1 MLRSL
6 PPKKR
11 NGYQWTNTLEYGG
24 SKKEHNYKLL
34 VGQEMR
40 STTLYTSSNT
50 SRYFPKAV
58 APERAIRNMGLG
70 TPEIYILYFIP
81 ERLSSYFAQATY
93 NFERK
98 YLLSLTYRADGS
110 TKFAPGKQ
118 WGYFPAISGAWVA
131 TNERFLENQ
140 DIFSQLKVRAAV
152 GKSGN
157 NRITDDMWRYQYE
170 ISSSG
175 GPGWGET
182 NETGYEYYINTGGK
196 PFLIPI
202 LNGKPRSHATSPL
215 I

>member
-1 MLRSL
+1 M
-6 PPKKR
+6 
-11 NGYQWTNTLEYGG
+11 
-24 SKKEHNYKLL
+24 
-34 VGQEMR
+34 
-40 STTLYTSSNT
+40 
-50 SRYFPKAV
+50 
-58 APERAIRNMGLG
+58 
-70 TPEIYILYFIP
+70 
-81 ERLSSYFAQATY
+81 
-93 NFERK
+93 
-98 YLLSLTYRADGS
+98 
-110 TKFAPGKQ
+110 
-118 WGYFPAISGAWVA
+118 
-131 TNERFLENQ
+131 
-140 DIFSQLKVRAAV
+140 